1 MVLGCRY
8 DATPVLFSICKNVLF
23 ITTETRMTELKTRRL
38 ALASL
43 VALPLFWPLS
53 SGAQTTD
60 WPTRPVTW
68 VNPFAAGSAVDV
80 VARIIANKMAVNTAQ
95 GMNVDNK
102 TGASG
107 NIGTDFAARA
117 KPDGYT
123 LLLGSPGTMA
133 INPFLFTKLPY
144 DALKDFT
151 AVTQLVSFPQ
161 VVVTSPKQ
169 NFKTLPEL
177 IAAAKSQPDKLAHAS
192 SGPGTTSHLVMELI
206 KADAGIKL
214 THVGYRGGAPAM
226 QAVLAGDVQAGVEGL
241 PSLVGQIKS
250 GNIVPLAV
258 TSLKRSPQLPQ
269 VPAISEFIP
278 GFDATAW
285 IVLMAPAGTPPAL
298 VTRIQAEVK
307 KALDDPGV
315 KQQLEAQGATVMGSS
330 PADTQAFHRSEMA
343 KFKRAVD
350 ISGAKAE

>member
-1 MVLGCRY
+1 MFLSSR
-8 DATPVLFSICKNVLF
+8 
-23 ITTETRMTELKTRRL
+23 RRRL
-38 ALASL
+38 TLASL
-43 VALPLFWPLS
+43 VAVPLLAPLGS
-53 SGAQTTD
+53 AAQSPA

-80 VARIIANKMAVNTAQ
+80 VARIIAQKMAANTGQ

-107 NIGTDFAARA
+107 NIGTEFAARA
-117 KPDGYT
+117 RPDGYT

-133 INPFLFTKLPY
+133 INPYLFAKLPY

-151 AVTQLVSFPQ
+151 PVTQLVSFPQ

-169 NFKTLPEL
+169 NFKTLPDL
-177 IAAAKSQPDKLAHAS
+177 ISAAKAQPDKLAHAS
-192 SGPGTTSHLVMELI
+192 SGPGTTSHLVMELV

-214 THVGYRGGAPAM
+214 THVGYRGGAPAI
-226 QAVLAGDVQAGVEGL
+226 QAVMAGDVQVGVEGL
-241 PSLVGQIKS
+241 PSLVGHIKA
-250 GNIVPLAV
+250 GTVVPLAV
-258 TSLKRSPQLPQ
+258 TSQQRSSQLPQ
-269 VPAISEFIP
+269 VPAIAEFIP

-298 VTRIQAEVK
+298 VSRIQAEVK

-315 KQQLEAQGATVMGSS
+315 RQQLEAQGASVIGSS
-330 PADTQAFHRSEMA
+330 PADALAFQRNEMA
-343 KFKRAVD
+343 KFKRAVE

>member
-1 MVLGCRY
+1 MT
-8 DATPVLFSICKNVLF
+8 APS
-23 ITTETRMTELKTRRL
+23 TRRRL
-38 ALASL
+38 ALAALAS
-43 VALPLFWPLS
+43 LPLLAPMASL
-53 SGAQTTD
+53 AQGTA

-80 VARIIANKMAVNTAQ
+80 VARIVAQKMAANTGQ

-107 NIGTDFAARA
+107 NIGTDFAARS

-133 INPFLFTKLPY
+133 INPYLFAKLPY
-144 DALKDFT
+144 DAIQDFT
-151 AVTQLVSFPQ
+151 PITQLVSFPQ

-177 IAAAKSQPDKLAHAS
+177 IAASKAQPDKLAHAS
-192 SGPGTTSHLVMELI
+192 SGPGTTSHLVMELV

-214 THVGYRGGAPAM
+214 THVGYRGGAPAI
-226 QAVLAGDVQAGVEGL
+226 QAVIAGDVQVGVEGL
-241 PSLVGQIKS
+241 PSLVAQIKA
-250 GNIVPLAV
+250 GTVVPLGV
-258 TSLKRSPQLPQ
+258 TSAKRSAQLPQ

-285 IVLMAPAGTPPAL
+285 ILLMAPAGTPPAI
-298 VTRIQAEVK
+298 VARIQAEVK

-315 KQQLEAQGATVMGSS
+315 KQQLEAQGATVIGSA
-330 PADTQAFHRSEMA
+330 PAESLAFQRSEMA
-343 KFKRAVD
+343 KFKRAVE

>member
-1 MVLGCRY
+1 M
-8 DATPVLFSICKNVLF
+8 TPQLPSPQNAP
-23 ITTETRMTELKTRRL
+23 TARRRTL
-38 ALASL
+38 ARLL
-43 VALPLFWPLS
+43 ALPLV
-53 SGAQTTD
+53 GAGLLGAPAAWSAD

-80 VARIIANKMAVNTAQ
+80 VARIIAQKVAANTGQ

-117 KPDGYT
+117 RPDGHT
-123 LLLGSPGTMA
+123 ILLGSPGTMA
-133 INPFLFTKLPY
+133 INPYLFAKLPY

-151 AVTQLVSFPQ
+151 PITQLVSFPQ
-161 VVVTSPKQ
+161 VVVTNPKQ
-169 NFKTLPEL
+169 PFKTVPEL
-177 IAAAKSQPDKLAHAS
+177 IAAAKAQPEKLAHAS

-206 KADAGIKL
+206 KADAGIRM

-226 QAVLAGDVQAGVEGL
+226 QAVMAGEVQAGVEGL
-241 PSLVGQIKS
+241 PSLVGQIKAGS
-250 GNIVPLAV
+250 VVPLAV
-258 TSLKRSPQLPQ
+258 TSAARSPQLPQ
-269 VPAISEFIP
+269 VPAMSEFIP

-285 IVLMAPAGTPPAL
+285 IVLMAPAGTPAD
-298 VTRIQAEVK
+298 VVARIHTEVK

-315 KQQLEAQGATVMGSS
+315 RQQLEAQGATVVGAT
-330 PADTQAFHRSEMA
+330 PADTASFHLKEMA
-343 KFKRAVD
+343 KFKRAVE

>member
-1 MVLGCRY
+1 
-8 DATPVLFSICKNVLF
+8 
-23 ITTETRMTELKTRRL
+23 
-38 ALASL
+38 
-43 VALPLFWPLS
+43 
-53 SGAQTTD
+53 
-60 WPTRPVTW
+60 
-68 VNPFAAGSAVDV
+68 
-80 VARIIANKMAVNTAQ
+80 
-95 GMNVDNK
+95 MNVDNK

-177 IAAAKSQPDKLAHAS
+177 IAAAKAQPEKLAHAS

-226 QAVLAGDVQAGVEGL
+226 QAVMAGDVQAGVEGL

-298 VTRIQAEVK
+298 VARIQAEVK

-315 KQQLEAQGATVMGSS
+315 KQQLEAQGATVIGSS
-330 PADTQAFHRSEMA
+330 AADTQTFHRSEMA
-343 KFKRAVD
+343 KFKRAVE
-350 ISGAKAE
+350 ISGAKAD